1 MYVTYI
7 SEYIYTY
14 METLNVEYLNGTHEC
29 LDRIA
34 PFKELG
40 CYFVRIFG
48 FIVNNLFNIIGM
60 SSDLSKWWD
69 FVRNDE
75 V

>member
-1 MYVTYI
+1 MNT
-7 SEYIYTY
+7 
-14 METLNVEYLNGTHEC
+14 

-40 CYFVRIFG
+40 CYFVRIFA

-75 V
+75 I

>member
-1 MYVTYI
+1 MVPMNT
-7 SEYIYTY
+7 
-14 METLNVEYLNGTHEC
+14 

-40 CYFVRIFG
+40 CYFVRIFA
-48 FIVNNLFNIIGM
+48 FSVNNLFNIIGM